1 MKKIRWTVFTLNKI
15 QFLCQ
20 KATKSKGKL
29 WKNKWKFN
37 LNFSTRIFLLSDKY
51 NMFSSEGK
59 TKVWII
65 WAVWNIIWITRIL
78 LSLLSWLTSTLF
90 YCSLHCSNDLGF
102 HVRWLAM
109 APTVCLMTFFALCF
123 QARSYHLSLGRW
135 GSGVLG
141 LRVNISYKCYKNMT
155 GKISGTIGKAISLE
169 GSVGGWISIDFF
181 LNLMNLK
188 ILARHNILKSL
199 VVGQVEIWGS

>member
-15 QFLCQ
+15 QFLS
-20 KATKSKGKL
+20 KGNKIKGKL

-102 HVRWLAM
+102 HVVDLLWLQQYASWHFLLYVFKK
-109 APTVCLMTFFALCF
+109 PDP
-123 QARSYHLSLGRW
+123 LSSVTRQM

-155 GKISGTIGKAISLE
+155 GKYQ
-169 GSVGGWISIDFF
+169 
-181 LNLMNLK
+181 
-188 ILARHNILKSL
+188 IL
-199 VVGQVEIWGS
+199 